1 MRSEQINIG
10 SISNKAFLLL
20 VIDTINTF
28 EDDVKRANTDTR
40 VIVDNIGIAS
50 ETHVD
55 ASYTSIIAN
64 NSTSIKY
71 KVSFAYKNNL
81 IDIEVCLLSYEYKGK
96 ILPPDTFNNPK
107 FASLIDKVL
116 YREVQLNKTR
126 LLSKAKNM
134 NYYETLSGSLT
145 DDSVWD
151 GTIFDSL
158 PSSYMEAGFGTEVH
172 ELESSVIDNSEDCS
186 LQCDEQDDISIY
198 ENLIQLPFH
207 KVIRLKSA
215 QYSDITYV
223 YLSTKGVFDEIG
235 GVLVGEISV
244 DKNAL
249 IYTKSIGYSSR
260 YMRISNNGGKIVIV
274 HGDGRIKHED
284 SYIVEA
290 IVDVYDISTSKEILS
305 SNSRRIIQNGIA
317 NLFGN

>member
-55 ASYTSIIAN
+55 AYYTSIIAN
-64 NSTSIKY
+64 ISTSIKH

-81 IDIEVCLLSYEYKGK
+81 IDIEVYLLSYEYKGK
-96 ILPPDTFNNPK
+96 ILPPDAFNNPK
-107 FASLIDKVL
+107 FASLTDKVL

-145 DDSVWD
+145 DDSLWD

-186 LQCDEQDDISIY
+186 LQCDDHDDISIY

-244 DKNAL
+244 DENSL

-274 HGDGRIKHED
+274 RGDGRIKYED

-290 IVDVYDISTSKEILS
+290 IVDVYNISTSKEILS

-317 NLFGN
+317 NLLDN

>member
-116 YREVQLNKTR
+116 YREVQLSKTR

-158 PSSYMEAGFGTEVH
+158 PSSD
-172 ELESSVIDNSEDCS
+172 I
-186 LQCDEQDDISIY
+186 DDISIY

-244 DKNAL
+244 DENAL
-249 IYTKSIGYSSR
+249 IYTKNIGYSSR

-274 HGDGRIKHED
+274 RGDGRIKHED

-290 IVDVYDISTSKEILS
+290 IVDVFNISTSKEILS

>member
-71 KVSFAYKNNL
+71 KVSFAYRNNL

-107 FASLIDKVL
+107 FTSLIDKVL
-116 YREVQLNKTR
+116 YREVQLSKTR

-158 PSSYMEAGFGTEVH
+158 PSSDIEAGFGTEVH
-172 ELESSVIDNSEDCS
+172 ELESSVIDNSKDCS

-244 DKNAL
+244 DENAL

-274 HGDGRIKHED
+274 RGDGRIKHED

-290 IVDVYDISTSKEILS
+290 IVDVYNISTSKEILS
-305 SNSRRIIQNGIA
+305 SNARRIIQNGIA
-317 NLFGN
+317 NLLGN